1 MMACALAIAAIG
13 ISGCKSGDQK
23 GTEAMKLTRPVP
35 VAPGYPEPR
44 VEAPDRLLR
53 EKAIAQIQA
62 SCGSRSAFSRAH
74 AIEAAKNLPPDLMR
88 DVVIVAVQQRAT
100 VVRFAALMT
109 AGEMRVADIT
119 QYALKLVDDPDKSV
133 QAGAIFA
140 LHRLGDKRFSHRL
153 EVLSVDSDRQIR
165 ANTSMLLGIL
175 EEPSA
180 ARILR
185 HQMRDSDPV
194 VRLQAAEGLWRLHDQ
209 DALTDLVSSTISRYP
224 DDQMIAALAL
234 AAPRDP
240 RVVEHL
246 RGMLTTPYPEVNL
259 VAARAIGQLGLDEGY
274 GVAMKAMTSDDPRQ
288 RQLAALALGAIGRI
302 DSQQALGKLLL
313 DTYEDVRLAASSA
326 LLQLR

>member
-1 MMACALAIAAIG
+1 
-13 ISGCKSGDQK
+13 
-23 GTEAMKLTRPVP
+23 MKLTRPVP
-35 VAPGYPEPR
+35 VAPAYPEPN

-53 EKAIAQIQA
+53 EKATAQILA
-62 SCGSRSAFSRAH
+62 SCASKSAFGRAH

-88 DVVIVAVQQRAT
+88 DVVIVAAQQQQAT

-109 AGEMRVADIT
+109 AGEMRVADIR
-119 QYALKLVDDPDKSV
+119 QYALKLVDDPDKNV
-133 QAGAIFA
+133 QAAAIFA
-140 LHRLGDKRFSHRL
+140 MHRLGDKRFSHRL
-153 EVLSVDSDRQIR
+153 EALAIDSDRQIR
-165 ANTSMLLGIL
+165 ANTSMLLGIM

-194 VRLQAAEGLWRLHDQ
+194 VRLQAAEGLWRLHEQ
-209 DALTDLVSSTISRYP
+209 DALTDLVSATISRYP

-246 RGMLTTPYPEVNL
+246 RGMLTTSYPEVNL

-274 GVAMKAMTSDDPRQ
+274 GVAMKATLSDDPRQ
-288 RQLAALALGAIGRI
+288 RQLAALALGAIGRM

-313 DTYEDVRLAASSA
+313 DTNEDVRLAASSA